1 LRKSLPDKVQ
11 KALNLFLSALKG
23 KYSDAVVYLFGSYAR
38 GDWLEDSD
46 LDILVISSRFKGKQ
60 MVERVGEIRRL
71 APEDVPME
79 ILAYTPE
86 EFKKALKRS
95 EVIKDASTC
104 WVKLTKDRPNAK

>member
-1 LRKSLPDKVQ
+1 
-11 KALNLFLSALKG
+11 
-23 KYSDAVVYLFGSYAR
+23 
-38 GDWLEDSD
+38 
-46 LDILVISSRFKGKQ
+46 

-79 ILAYTPE
+79 ILAYTPG